1 MAAIAAGLFLIVH
14 AIYVGYWAKHEEA
27 TVESDPKLAAVAA
40 RLPEHI
46 SRHSFGAQG
55 LSLCDGG
62 RHAGAALHGISAQ
75 IGMRFAWVQ
84 IHWIAGIVLIVSVLF
99 HIIHASFVLDFWSI
113 WPDKQD
119 FEDASNRLKRAM
131 GKPFTEPRK
140 FGKYP
145 LENKMFHL
153 AVLCAGLSVICTGI
167 FMLFRVRTPF
177 FTRNPYMLGDETWG
191 LVYVLHGLAGVGF
204 IALVMMHIY
213 FAIRPEKLFLTK
225 SMIFGWIT
233 AKSTWPA
240 LRSRAWHGEEGGSHA
255 RARQVTGSGDLRRCG
270 KNSRRAATPSK
281 NVTSSCWPTP
291 RKALPMMRAANLA
304 ASFADISRERRR
316 LLQVSPSTFTAL

>member
-1 MAAIAAGLFLIVH
+1 MNFIQWAQSPWGERVPIHVSWGLLWVAAIAALAFLIVH
-14 AIYVGYWAKHEEA
+14 AIYVGYWAKPEEETA
-27 TVESDPKLAAVAA
+27 VESDPKLAALAA

-46 SRHSFGAQG
+46 SRHSFGARAFHFVMACAM
-55 LSLCDGG
+55 LVLLFT
-62 RHAGAALHGISAQ
+62 AFLPKIGI
-75 IGMRFAWVQ
+75 RFAWVQ

-119 FEDASNRLKRAM
+119 FEDASNRLKRAL

-177 FTRNPYMLGDETWG
+177 FTRNPYILGDETWG
-191 LVYVLHGLAGVGF
+191 MVYVLHGLAGVGF

-233 AKSTWPA
+233 RRKYLEHYDPELWHVEQGGSAPAPAKSPEA
-240 LRSRAWHGEEGGSHA
+240 
-255 RARQVTGSGDLRRCG
+255 V
-270 KNSRRAATPSK
+270 
-281 NVTSSCWPTP
+281 
-291 RKALPMMRAANLA
+291 
-304 ASFADISRERRR
+304 I
-316 LLQVSPSTFTAL
+316 